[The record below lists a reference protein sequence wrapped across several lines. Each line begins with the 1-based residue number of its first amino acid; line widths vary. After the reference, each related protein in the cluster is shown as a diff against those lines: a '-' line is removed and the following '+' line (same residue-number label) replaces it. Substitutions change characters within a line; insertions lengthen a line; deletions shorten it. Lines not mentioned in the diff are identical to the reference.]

1 MTAAG
6 QQSSGDSDRR
16 GARPDEAVKGKG
28 KSKDHDTKGN
38 DGDRYYLLVD
48 PRPGRPLTTM
58 TAQ

>member
-1 MTAAG
+1 M
-6 QQSSGDSDRR
+6 SRDSNRR

-48 PRPGRPLTTM
+48 LRPGRPLTTM